1 MPRPRNADAPSPKKR
16 RSRTGCWPCKARK
29 VKCGEEKPHCAN
41 CVKQGETC
49 DYSIRLQWGGRS
61 KKDQYAFAAAA
72 NSPITFES
80 VWHPS
85 GPPAPFRTPA
95 TSSSAPATYTPS
107 PSAATSLPSW
117 TPSDA
122 NAPASD
128 ARLFMI
134 DPQLAIAGQNAR
146 NVAPESDRTSSP
158 RAQAHLHPTIPSRTS
173 SAGTYAS
180 TSQHSHLPSHTD
192 PSFLTYSPKQ
202 IYSDTRSLPYPV
214 HPPDFN
220 WSDHHRAKRVKL
232 SPLSSSRS
240 TLPSVFTRPELADSV
255 ASNASQFDQGSPG
268 PGLSTPYSN
277 NSNLNTPG
285 TPGSSIVSEDFATS
299 IVASQHDNTLVRRSH
314 NLRRLSVNSLLSGP
328 PGDTDGHLPKAS
340 IGLCYP
346 KTDDEGSTV
355 YGYDYGYPD
364 LDMFKNNDSISINP
378 QGPADTRSG
387 VTSAAQSPFAHAS
400 DALSPAA
407 SEEAAFQ
414 RGGYYARPVPIK
426 ISKEFGPLPSYLTR
440 SPMNLLYFHHFL
452 NHTARVL
459 TPHDC
464 ANSK

>member
-29 VKCGEEKPHCAN
+29 VKCGEEKPQCAN

-61 KKDQYAFAAAA
+61 KKDQDAFAAAA
-72 NSPITFES
+72 DSQITFES

-85 GPPAPFRTPA
+85 APSAHFRTPV

-122 NAPASD
+122 NVPASD
-128 ARLFMI
+128 VRMFMI
-134 DPQLAIAGQNAR
+134 DPQLVSAGQNAR
-146 NVAPESDRTSSP
+146 DVAPESDRTSP

-180 TSQHSHLPSHTD
+180 TPQPSHLPSHSD
-192 PSFLTYSPKQ
+192 SSFLTYSPKQ

-214 HPPDFN
+214 PPPDFN
-220 WSDHHRAKRVKL
+220 WSDQHRAKRVKL
-232 SPLSSSRS
+232 SPLSNSRS
-240 TLPSVFTRPELADSV
+240 TLPPVFTRPELPDSV
-255 ASNASQFDQGSPG
+255 ASNASQFDQASPG
-268 PGLSTPYSN
+268 PGLFTPYSN
-277 NSNLNTPG
+277 ISNVNTPG
-285 TPGSSIVSEDFATS
+285 TPGSSIVSEDLAPS
-299 IVASQHDNTLVRRSH
+299 IVASRHDNALVRRSP

-328 PGDTDGHLPKAS
+328 PGDSDSHLPKAS
-340 IGLCYP
+340 IGLRYP
-346 KTDDEGSTV
+346 KTDDEGSSV

-364 LDMFKNNDSISINP
+364 LDMFKNNDSTSINP
-378 QGPADTRSG
+378 QSPGDTRSG
-387 VTSAAQSPFAHAS
+387 VASAAQSPFALAS

-414 RGGYYARPVPIK
+414 RGGYYAQPVPIK
-426 ISKEFGPLPSYLTR
+426 ISKEFGLLPSYLTG